1 MAIKADLKQKEGSS
15 VKGYIIGTTMVLV
28 LVGFFK
34 SIYQFRI
41 GALKHNIPVRDI
53 NDTYY
58 IILASIINL
67 VSPNSLTFR

>member
-1 MAIKADLKQKEGSS
+1 MAIKAEVKQKEGAS
-15 VKGYIIGTTMVLV
+15 VKGYIVGTGMILV

-53 NDTYY
+53 GDIYY
-58 IILASIINL
+58 IIIASIINL
-67 VSPNSLTFR
+67 VSVKN